1 MEHLMQIW
9 TIFKTEI
16 VPVLIAAST
25 AILPIIYT
33 ILKAK
38 LTGIKLENETLAQTI
53 GENSKTL
60 RENAKM
66 RDELDGISEKN
77 KQLQTEIKTIAEM
90 IYTVFSNSNLSA
102 DKKSKL
108 ADLYALVV
116 NEDTEKII
124 DDLRKEVSVWQE
136 AYKQMEESVNEKN
149 NEVEEEILTKSTM
162 VRS

>member
-38 LTGIKLENETLAQTI
+38 LTGIKVENETLAQTI

-66 RDELDGISEKN
+66 RDELEGISEKN

-108 ADLYALVV
+108 ADLYSLVV

-136 AYKQMEESVNEKN
+136 AYKQMEESMNEKN

>member
-9 TIFKTEI
+9 TIFKTEV

-60 RENAKM
+60 RENVKM
-66 RDELDGISEKN
+66 RDELEGMSEKN

-136 AYKQMEESVNEKN
+136 AYKQIEESMNEKN

>member
-136 AYKQMEESVNEKN
+136 AYKKIEESMNEKN

>member
-38 LTGIKLENETLAQTI
+38 LTGIKLENETLAETI

-66 RDELDGISEKN
+66 RDELEGISEKN

-136 AYKQMEESVNEKN
+136 AYKQIEESMNEKN

>member
-60 RENAKM
+60 RENVKM
-66 RDELDGISEKN
+66 RDELEGISEKN

-90 IYTVFSNSNLSA
+90 IYTIFSNSNLSA

-136 AYKQMEESVNEKN
+136 AYKQIEESMNEKN

>member
-60 RENAKM
+60 GENTKM

-136 AYKQMEESVNEKN
+136 AYKQMEESMNEKN

>member
-9 TIFKTEI
+9 TIFKTEV

-60 RENAKM
+60 RENVKM
-66 RDELDGISEKN
+66 RDELEGISEKN

-90 IYTVFSNSNLSA
+90 IYTIFSNSNLSA

-108 ADLYALVV
+108 ADLYSLVV

-136 AYKQMEESVNEKN
+136 AYKQIEESMNEKN

>member
-66 RDELDGISEKN
+66 RDELEGISEKN

-136 AYKQMEESVNEKN
+136 AYKKIEESMNEKN

>member
-136 AYKQMEESVNEKN
+136 AYKKIEDSMNEKN

>member
-16 VPVLIAAST
+16 VPVLITAST

-38 LTGIKLENETLAQTI
+38 LTGIKLENETLAETI

-66 RDELDGISEKN
+66 RDELEGISEKN

-108 ADLYALVV
+108 ADLYSLVV

-136 AYKQMEESVNEKN
+136 AYKQMEESMNEKN
-149 NEVEEEILTKSTM
+149 NEVEEEILTKPTM

>member
-38 LTGIKLENETLAQTI
+38 LTGIKLENETLAETI

-66 RDELDGISEKN
+66 RDELEGISEKN

-116 NEDTEKII
+116 NEDTQKII

-136 AYKQMEESVNEKN
+136 AYRQIEESMNEKN
-149 NEVEEEILTKSTM
+149 EEVEEEILTKSTM

>member
-1 MEHLMQIW
+1 MEYLMQIW
-9 TIFKTEI
+9 TIFKTEV

-66 RDELDGISEKN
+66 RDELEGISEKN
-77 KQLQTEIKTIAEM
+77 KQLQTEIKTIADM

-108 ADLYALVV
+108 ADLYSLVV

-136 AYKQMEESVNEKN
+136 AYKKIEESMNEKN

>member
-90 IYTVFSNSNLSA
+90 IYTIFSNSNLSA

-108 ADLYALVV
+108 ADLYSLVV

-136 AYKQMEESVNEKN
+136 AYKKIEESMNEKN

>member
-38 LTGIKLENETLAQTI
+38 LTGIKIENETLAQTI

-60 RENAKM
+60 RDNVKM
-66 RDELDGISEKN
+66 RDELEGISEKN

-136 AYKQMEESVNEKN
+136 AYKQIEESMNEKN

>member
-116 NEDTEKII
+116 NEDTQKII

-136 AYKQMEESVNEKN
+136 AYKQIEESMNEKN
-149 NEVEEEILTKSTM
+149 DEVEEEILTKSTM